1 MSSCNK
7 TKETGVLY
15 NLIVLRRNIHR
26 PGDGRIAVRSKRA
39 RVIEDVGDNVGMSTI
54 MDHVS
59 AAADWDYEVAHVVV
73 EKWLQISLAFLV
85 RILGAFIPWTSCL
98 LFPRNF
104 ISDPLLKKVCGSVP
118 L

>member
-59 AAADWDYEVAHVVV
+59 AAADWDYEVAHDCCR
-73 EKWLQISLAFLV
+73 ETMCRSDLPRSKLQV
-85 RILGAFIPWTSCL
+85 L
-98 LFPRNF
+98 LYHE
-104 ISDPLLKKVCGSVP
+104 
-118 L
+118 